1 MDHALQNVK
10 NIKDMKDGGWI
21 VNVMTN
27 PNKKIYATNGYCGN
41 ETFWGYQENAAI
53 GYVKATFKG
62 SGTGTLDFGNCYTKG
77 KTRVY
82 LNNRRIA
89 EVSIG
94 GDVRGGGKSK
104 VISFD
109 YKKGDV
115 LKITEEEV
123 GIIKI
128 NSLKLEACKEKG
140 NYLLKN

>member
-1 MDHALQNVK
+1 MK
-10 NIKDMKDGGWI
+10 NAGWI
-21 VNVMTN
+21 DNGIVFPTD
-27 PNKKIYATNGYCGN
+27 YAFSCGGY
-41 ETFWGYQENAAI
+41 ETFWGFQYPDI
-53 GYVKATFKG
+53 GYVKASFKG

-82 LNNRRIA
+82 LNNHPIA
-89 EVSIG
+89 EVDTG
-94 GDVRGGGKSK
+94 GHFSVGGKSE
-104 VISFD
+104 VISFN

-140 NYLLKN
+140 NYISKN